1 MPVVPTTTEVDELM
15 GLVTVND
22 EEESDAA
29 AEGWLL
35 GLDSV
40 KEVNTDDGDDGTDE
54 GLDEGDADEVVIVTA
69 SLEDDSPVSVVN

>member
-1 MPVVPTTTEVDELM
+1 MPTTTEVDELK
-15 GLVTVND
+15 GLVTVLD

-29 AEGWLL
+29 TEDRPL
-35 GLDSV
+35 GLDGV
-40 KEVNTDDGDDGTDE
+40 KEVNADDGDDGTDE